1 MVKTA
6 KNRYKQLIA
15 DAKRWKQVKLLKT
28 DLKKKIKKKLKPVK
42 MVKTSWKHF
51 KTDLKK
57 GYNK

>member
-6 KNRYKQLIA
+6 KNSYKQLIA

-28 DLKKKIKKKLKPVK
+28 DLKINKIKSWNQLK
-42 MVKTSWKHF
+42 MVKTSWKQL
-51 KTDLKK
+51 KTDLNK